1 VTAGRPVGPGEPYN
15 VAPTFASTYRDG
27 GGVGYGRWGN
37 PTWSAFE
44 AAIGAL
50 EGGQALAFASGMAAV
65 TAVLETLPLGAT
77 VLLPRDAYTGTRGFL
92 ADVASRGRVVAVP
105 VDMTD
110 TAAVIERLP
119 DTLLLWAE
127 SPVNPL
133 LGMVDLHA
141 VLTAAAEAGVPAVVD
156 NTLATPVLQRPLEF
170 GATAVVHSATKF
182 IGGHSDLLL
191 GAVVT
196 RDEVLLARLVE
207 RRTLHGAVPGT
218 QEAWLALRGLRTL
231 PLRIERA
238 QATAQ
243 ILAERLEEMPTVTRV
258 RYPGLPSQAGHDLVR
273 GQMDGPGAVLSF
285 ELESEH
291 AADALT
297 SRLRLIVG
305 GTSFGGVEST
315 IDRRNRWPGEDHI
328 PPGLLRLSVGIEDAE
343 DLWRDLDHA
352 LRGP

>member
-1 VTAGRPVGPGEPYN
+1 
-15 VAPTFASTYRDG
+15 
-27 GGVGYGRWGN
+27 
-37 PTWSAFE
+37 
-44 AAIGAL
+44 
-50 EGGQALAFASGMAAV
+50 
-65 TAVLETLPLGAT
+65 
-77 VLLPRDAYTGTRGFL
+77 
-92 ADVASRGRVVAVP
+92 
-105 VDMTD
+105 
-110 TAAVIERLP
+110 
-119 DTLLLWAE
+119 
-127 SPVNPL
+127 
-133 LGMVDLHA
+133 
-141 VLTAAAEAGVPAVVD
+141 
-156 NTLATPVLQRPLEF
+156 
-170 GATAVVHSATKF
+170 
-182 IGGHSDLLL
+182 
-191 GAVVT
+191 